1 MSYGAATRG
10 ENLHPFAVGP
20 WRAPGANMNVFAT
33 ESQIDIMAAAAG
45 VDPLAFR
52 LRHLGD
58 NRMRRV
64 LQAAADAFGRPA
76 TAGPSGRGYGVACSS
91 DAGSFVATMAEV
103 TVDKASGG
111 VTVVRMV
118 CAQDTGI
125 IVNPDGARMQIEGGL
140 TMGLGYALTE
150 ELRFQGG
157 EVLDRSFGT
166 YQLPRFSAVPKIEV
180 VLVKNDELA
189 PQGCGEPA
197 ITTVGG
203 AIANAVFDATGA
215 RLLRLPM
222 TPKRV
227 AAAIAANR

>member
-1 MSYGAATRG
+1 
-10 ENLHPFAVGP
+10 
-20 WRAPGANMNVFAT
+20 
-33 ESQIDIMAAAAG
+33 MAAAAG
-45 VDPLAFR
+45 VDPVAFR
-52 LRHLGD
+52 LKHLGD
-58 NRMRRV
+58 IRMRGV
-64 LQAAADAFGRPA
+64 LQAAADSFGWSPA
-76 TAGPSGRGYGVACSS
+76 AGPSGRGHGIALSS
-91 DAGSFVATMAEV
+91 DAGSFVATIAEV
-103 TVDKASGG
+103 KVDKTSGK

-197 ITTVGG
+197 ITTSGG
-203 AIANAVFDATGA
+203 VIANAVFDATGA
-215 RLLRLPM
+215 RILRLPM
-222 TPKRV
+222 TPERVV
-227 AAAIAANR
+227 AALTAAEGRKAG